1 MSEEALV
8 RVGVLRTNVRG
19 AIVRLPTSRSNK
31 FRPRGIPTTTTVLI
45 SADLYPKTLYNQAT
59 AYTNERQLYEKFYY
73 PAVYDGTCLFT
84 NCEIGHS
91 LVNTVRRSLYTVTIG
106 QPCNGIVNIN
116 LLNLNRNVRT
126 LNSMPRRLSM
136 PVNTT
141 SLGVVTV

>member
-1 MSEEALV
+1 MSGGRLS
-8 RVGVLRTNVRG
+8 GY
-19 AIVRLPTSRSNK
+19 RLPAAINSVRAVFPQQQLYSFPRYSRHS
-31 FRPRGIPTTTTVLI
+31 RPR
-45 SADLYPKTLYNQAT
+45 ADLYPKTLYNQAT